1 MPPLDTIERMTQEIL
16 LKLPQQAPID
26 IVAAAT
32 SLGIPVNKLVMPN
45 AVVRIREQTTDTGVE
60 VRKVLHIEYDMLN
73 TNSMRQR
80 FAIAH
85 AMGHIL
91 LGHGLPEN
99 GVREETAQN
108 FHTAVSNPEETAA
121 NNVAG
126 ALLVPKMALIYFM
139 DEKRVT
145 SVTDLA
151 VIFGVSTT
159 LVTHRLEQLGI
170 VKMRDLER

>member
-1 MPPLDTIERMTQEIL
+1 
-16 LKLPQQAPID
+16 
-26 IVAAAT
+26 
-32 SLGIPVNKLVMPN
+32 
-45 AVVRIREQTTDTGVE
+45 
-60 VRKVLHIEYDMLN
+60 MLN

-91 LGHGLPEN
+91 LGHKLPEN

-126 ALLVPKMALIYFM
+126 SLLVPKMALIYFM

-145 SVTDLA
+145 SVKNLA
-151 VIFGVSTT
+151 AIFGVSTT

-170 VKMRDLER
+170 VKMRELER